1 MRARGSPGGGSP
13 PQRADA
19 PADPEAVAS
28 DADHVVVLFDGVC
41 NLCSGIVA
49 FIIRRDAAS
58 RFRFAPLQSPTGR
71 ELLERFGLPQGEPE
85 SVVVI
90 HGGRAYTRS
99 AAALEIARR
108 LGWPWRALYPLRIV
122 PRPLRDLLYDA
133 VARSRYR
140 VWGRKAECIVPT
152 PDVRARF
159 LDW

>member
-1 MRARGSPGGGSP
+1 M
-13 PQRADA
+13 
-19 PADPEAVAS
+19 S
-28 DADHVVVLFDGVC
+28 DETQSLALDGDHVVVLFDGVC

-49 FIIRRDAAS
+49 FIIRRDPGA
-58 RFRFAPLQSPTGR
+58 RFRFAALQSPAGKR
-71 ELLERFGLPQGEPE
+71 LLERYGLPRDEME

-90 HGGRAYTRS
+90 HRGRAYVRS

-108 LGWPWRALYPLRIV
+108 LGWPWRALYPLRII
-122 PRPLRDLLYDA
+122 PRPIRDLFYDA
-133 VARSRYR
+133 IARSRYR

>member
-1 MRARGSPGGGSP
+1 MSVEPQSPALGG
-13 PQRADA
+13 
-19 PADPEAVAS
+19 
-28 DADHVVVLFDGVC
+28 DHVVVLFDGVC

-58 RFRFAPLQSPTGR
+58 RFRFAALQSPIGR
-71 ELLERFGLPQGEPE
+71 RLLERFGLPQGEPE

-108 LGWPWRALYPLRIV
+108 LGRPWRALYPLRIV
-122 PRPLRDLLYDA
+122 PRPIRDFLYDA
-133 VARSRYR
+133 VARNRYR
-140 VWGRKAECIVPT
+140 LWGRKAECIVPT